1 LRVEGGG
8 GTAIELFRLLLGQQL
23 SFRRKQRIEFERAE
37 KCVEAQVHSDERCK
51 FDDLIVAIV
60 LSKFIEERSVYCVGA
75 GTHKLAIAEGDLL
88 GFGIAVAVSV
98 ILNAFVEQ
106 LF

>member
-1 LRVEGGG
+1 
-8 GTAIELFRLLLGQQL
+8 
-23 SFRRKQRIEFERAE
+23 
-37 KCVEAQVHSDERCK
+37 
-51 FDDLIVAIV
+51 V

>member
-1 LRVEGGG
+1 
-8 GTAIELFRLLLGQQL
+8 
-23 SFRRKQRIEFERAE
+23 
-37 KCVEAQVHSDERCK
+37 VEAQVHSDEQCE

-60 LSKFIEERSVYCVGA
+60 LSKFIEECSVHCVGA
-75 GTHKLAIAEGDLL
+75 GTHELAVTEGDLL
-88 GFGIAVAVSV
+88 GFGIAVAVFV